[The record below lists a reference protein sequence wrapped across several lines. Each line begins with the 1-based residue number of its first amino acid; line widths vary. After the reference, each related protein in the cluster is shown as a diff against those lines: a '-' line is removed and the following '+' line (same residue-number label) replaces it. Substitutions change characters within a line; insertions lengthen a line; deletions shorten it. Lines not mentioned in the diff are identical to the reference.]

1 MVLSRHGGSIE
12 VDSRSGEGSTFY
24 IRLPVASGL
33 RRRRRP
39 ADMISSTK
47 MATILVV
54 DDDVQVSEVLELMLT
69 QLGHR
74 VTVAAMGEEA
84 LSAFEKDNC
93 DLVITDLGMPDMS
106 GREVARAVKERKPG
120 TPVVLI
126 TGWGV
131 QLDAGEM
138 EKIGVDGVIAKPF
151 SKEALS
157 AQVAELLGSKD

>member
-1 MVLSRHGGSIE
+1 MLERLGYQVVFRTSSIE
-12 VDSRSGEGSTFY
+12 ALEAF
-24 IRLPVASGL
+24 
-33 RRRRRP
+33 RRHP
-39 ADMISSTK
+39 
-47 MATILVV
+47 
-54 DDDVQVSEVLELMLT
+54 
-69 QLGHR
+69 
-74 VTVAAMGEEA
+74 
-84 LSAFEKDNC
+84 EKF
-93 DLVITDLGMPDMS
+93 DLVITDLGMQDMS